1 MLTEKQKKIITE
13 AVYSVLKESMFES
26 GDSNDNGEN
35 KVAKRESV
43 LKWLRGMQVDLAP
56 LAYKLAA
63 ATKGIT
69 NPNEIEK
76 GTIRSE
82 FYKKVDPDNHD
93 YEFGDDEI
101 NMLYNM
107 KDDFIDSIQ

>member
-1 MLTEKQKKIITE
+1 MLTEKQKRILEE
-13 AVYSVLKESMFES
+13 AVYKVLKESIFES
-26 GDSNDNGEN
+26 DDSDGGEN
-35 KVAKRESV
+35 KAAKRESV
-43 LKWLRGMQVDLAP
+43 LKWLRGMQIDLAP

-69 NPNEIEK
+69 NPDETEK

-82 FYKKVDPDNHD
+82 FYKKVDPDNTD
-93 YEFGDDEI
+93 YEFDDDEI